1 MHKKITI
8 VLFAIGLTVA
18 VKAQTPAEDKFKK
31 GDFAGAVT
39 EYTKEIDKID
49 AEVQTLIKKRAEYEK
64 MSEYERA
71 LVDGG
76 QLMEPKADWSK
87 LYFGRGKSYSGLTRK
102 ADAVKDF
109 STAIALDP
117 KNGEAYYERALLIN
131 TSDNK
136 ENACIDISTAASLG
150 VEKAKILFDDNFCWN
165 IAMQHY
171 KEGASN
177 VMFRKYEEAIKELD
191 VAIKLSPDSGRY
203 YSKRGQAYAGLG
215 KTAKAMEDF
224 TKATEIQPNNSEGY
238 YQIAMTYFN
247 KDDFE
252 NAIKYFNLAIEKNP
266 TLYDGYL
273 NRATACERQQRFTSA
288 IYDYGRCI
296 SLRPNDG
303 IAYLRRGQLE
313 KEMKNNLDA
322 CKDFARAAQLG
333 VPEAQEYAN
342 DCLDPNQKKPKQPKK
357 KGDDEEEKGE

>member
-1 MHKKITI
+1 MHKKFTI

-49 AEVQTLIKKRAEYEK
+49 AEVQTLIRKRAEYEK

-76 QLMEPKADWSK
+76 QLLEPKPEWAK
-87 LYFGRGKSYSGLTRK
+87 LYHGRGKSYSGLTRK

-109 STAIALDP
+109 TVSIALDP
-117 KNGEAYYERALLIN
+117 KNGEAYYERALLTN
-131 TSDNK
+131 TTDNK

-165 IAMQHY
+165 IAQQHY
-171 KEGASN
+171 KEGASM
-177 VMFRKYEEAIKELD
+177 VMLRDYENAIKQLD

-203 YSKRGQAYAGLG
+203 YSKRGQAYAGLN
-215 KTAKAMEDF
+215 KPAKAMENF
-224 TKATEIQPNNSEGY
+224 TKATEIQPANADGY
-238 YQIAMTYFN
+238 YQIAMVYFN

-252 NAIKYFNLAIEKNP
+252 NAIKYFNMALEKNP
-266 TLYDGYL
+266 NLYDGYL
-273 NRATACERQQRFTSA
+273 NRATACERQQKFTSA

-303 IAYLRRGQLE
+303 MAYLRRGQLE
-313 KEMKNNLDA
+313 KEMKNTPDA

-333 VPEAQEYAN
+333 IPEAEGLAEE
-342 DCLDPNQKKPKQPKK
+342 CLDPSQKKPKQPKK
-357 KGDDEEEKGE
+357 KGEEEEEKGE